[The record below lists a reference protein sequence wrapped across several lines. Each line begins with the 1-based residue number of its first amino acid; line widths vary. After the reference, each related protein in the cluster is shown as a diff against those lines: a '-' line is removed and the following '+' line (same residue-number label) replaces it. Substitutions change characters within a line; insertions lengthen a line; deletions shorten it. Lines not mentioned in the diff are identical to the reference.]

1 MEAREE
7 HHPAVVSRA
16 SMVIAALSTVVEWY
30 DFTLYLYFA
39 TVLSRVFFG
48 GGENSLLATLGG
60 FAVSYAM
67 RPLGAIVFGHIG
79 DRIGRQRTLLL
90 SMMLM
95 TVAMLATALLPGY
108 AAIGPAAG
116 VLLVLL
122 RCFMAF
128 SVGGEYT
135 GVVAYLLEGARE
147 DRRGLVTSLASAAS
161 EVGAL
166 LAVALS
172 ALTVGVMGAAHL
184 DAWGWRIPFLA
195 GAALAGGVWFA
206 RSTMQ
211 ESPDFLRQVRQRSV
225 PASPLRHTVARHRPA
240 LLRTFAVSAL
250 GSITYYV
257 GITYVPVF
265 LSSSGILA
273 EGRSLAIST
282 LAAVAV
288 ILVTPLAGALSDRV
302 GRRPVLVWLALG
314 SLALPLAMF
323 ALMAGGGEVAIAI
336 GAVVLA
342 CLAGGVSAVGAPAT
356 AEQFPGEGRLSGLAL
371 GVTVATVFFGG
382 LTPFLAELL
391 VRQTGWTAIPGAMIA
406 VVALAV
412 LPVLLTMPETQP
424 ARQTARADSDASRQA
439 PPSALMNGS
448 RKPR

>member
-1 MEAREE
+1 MTSTETHGTPEVPRG
-7 HHPAVVSRA
+7 
-16 SMVIAALSTVVEWY
+16 SMLVAALSTVVEWY

-48 GGENSLLATLGG
+48 GGNNSLLATLAG
-60 FAVSYAM
+60 FAISYGM
-67 RPLGAIVFGHIG
+67 RPLGAMVFGHVG
-79 DRIGRQRTLLL
+79 DRIGRQRTLVL

-95 TVAMLATALLPGY
+95 TLAMFATALLPDY

-116 VLLVLL
+116 ALLLLL

-147 DRRGLVTSLASAAS
+147 DRRGLITSLASAAS

-166 LAVALS
+166 MAIAIS
-172 ALTVGVMGAAHL
+172 ALVVGTLSTARL
-184 DAWGWRIPFLA
+184 DAWGWRIPFFV
-195 GAALAGGVWFA
+195 GAALAGCVWIA
-206 RSTMQ
+206 RSTME
-211 ESPDFLRQVRQRSV
+211 ESPDFLRQVKQRTV
-225 PASPLRHTVARHRPA
+225 PESPLRHTLAHHRRA
-240 LLRTFAVSAL
+240 LLRTFAISAL

-257 GITYVPVF
+257 GITYVPAF
-265 LSSSGILA
+265 LSSSGVLA
-273 EGRSLAIST
+273 EGRSLWLST

-302 GRRPVLVWLALG
+302 GRKPMLIWLGVAGML
-314 SLALPLAMF
+314 LPLSMF
-323 ALMAGGGEVAIAI
+323 GLMAGGGELHIAV

-371 GVTVATVFFGG
+371 GVTVATAIFGG
-382 LTPFLAELL
+382 MTPFLAELFIRL
-391 VRQTGWTAIPGAMIA
+391 TGWTALPGAMIA
-406 VVALAV
+406 AVALAV
-412 LPVLLTMPETQP
+412 VPVFLTMPETQP
-424 ARQTARADSDASRQA
+424 GLVRARA
-439 PPSALMNGS
+439 LE
-448 RKPR
+448 

>member
-1 MEAREE
+1 MTPSETYSGPE
-7 HHPAVVSRA
+7 VSRA
-16 SMVIAALSTVVEWY
+16 SMIIAALSTVVEWY

-48 GGENSLLATLGG
+48 GGADSLLATLGG
-60 FAVSYAM
+60 FAISYGM
-67 RPLGAIVFGHIG
+67 RPLGAMVFGHIG

-95 TVAMLATALLPGY
+95 TLAMLATALLPDY

-116 VLLVLL
+116 GLLILL

-147 DRRGLVTSLASAAS
+147 DRRGLITSLASAAS

-172 ALTVGVMGAAHL
+172 ALTVGLMSVTRL
-184 DAWGWRIPFLA
+184 DAWGWRIPFFAGAVLA
-195 GAALAGGVWFA
+195 GCVWFA

-211 ESPDFLRQVRQRSV
+211 ESPDFLRQVRQCSV
-225 PASPLRHTVARHRPA
+225 PDAPLRDMLAHQKPA
-240 LLRTFAVSAL
+240 LLHTFAISAL

-257 GITYVPVF
+257 GITYVPSF
-265 LSSSGILA
+265 LISSGLLG
-273 EGRSLAIST
+273 EGRSLWMST
-282 LAAVAV
+282 LAGVAV
-288 ILVTPLAGALSDRV
+288 ILVTPLAGALSDRI
-302 GRRPVLVWLALG
+302 GRKPVLIWLALA
-314 SLALPLAMF
+314 SMLLPLAMF
-323 ALMAGGGEVAIAI
+323 GLMAGGGDLPIAGGAI
-336 GAVVLA
+336 VLA

-371 GVTVATVFFGG
+371 GVTVATAIFGG
-382 LTPFLAELL
+382 LTPFIAELL
-391 VRQTGWTAIPGAMIA
+391 LRQTGWSAVPGAMIA
-406 VVALAV
+406 AVALAV
-412 LPVLLTMPETQP
+412 LPALLAMPETHP
-424 ARQTARADSDASRQA
+424 VLARARSRTAARA
-439 PPSALMNGS
+439 PSNEEGS
-448 RKPR
+448 

>member
-1 MEAREE
+1 MPLT
-7 HHPAVVSRA
+7 HPHGVGEISRA

-48 GGENSLLATLGG
+48 GGATSLLATLGG
-60 FAVSYAM
+60 FAIAYAM
-67 RPLGAIVFGHIG
+67 RPLGAMVFGHVG

-95 TVAMLATALLPGY
+95 TLAMLATALLPGY

-116 VLLVLL
+116 AVLMLL

-135 GVVAYLLEGARE
+135 GVVAYLLEGARA
-147 DRRGLVTSLASAAS
+147 DRRGLITSLASAAS

-166 LAVALS
+166 LAVAVS
-172 ALTVGVMGAAHL
+172 ALTVGLLSSVQL
-184 DAWGWRIPFLA
+184 DAWGWRIPFFV

-206 RSTMQ
+206 RSTME
-211 ESPDFLRQVRQRSV
+211 ESPDFLRQVREDSL
-225 PASPLRHTVARHRPA
+225 PESPLRHTLVHHRPA
-240 LLRTFAVSAL
+240 LLRTFAISAL

-257 GITYVPVF
+257 GITYVPTF
-265 LSSSGILA
+265 LVSSGLLV
-273 EGRSLAIST
+273 ESRSLWMST

-288 ILVTPLAGALSDRV
+288 ILVTPLAGALSDRI
-302 GRRPVLVWLALG
+302 GRKPVLAWLAVASML
-314 SLALPLAMF
+314 LPLAMF
-323 ALMAGGGEVAIAI
+323 GLMGGGGETAIAG
-336 GAVVLA
+336 GAITLA

-371 GVTVATVFFGG
+371 GVTMATALFGG

-391 VRQTGWTAIPGAMIA
+391 IQRTGWHAAPGAMIA
-406 VVALAV
+406 AVALVV
-412 LPVLLTMPETQP
+412 LPVLLTMPETRP
-424 ARQTARADSDASRQA
+424 RDREKRARLL
-439 PPSALMNGS
+439 PLP
-448 RKPR
+448 